1 MARKLILGLIAVVGL
16 MSNVGCGIPFNRYDS
31 DPNYRTQQLLN
42 ESEDLRQAREE
53 IHRFW
58 MNNQS
63 SVLTYERTSGA
74 IGP

>member
-1 MARKLILGLIAVVGL
+1 MKRKCFAVLMLITGF
-16 MSNVGCGIPFNRYDS
+16 MSTGCMVNRYDS
-31 DPNYRTQQLLN
+31 DPNVRANQLLN

-58 MNNQS
+58 MNNQPS
-63 SVLTYERTSGA
+63 TLSYDRVSGA